1 MRILN
6 TAAAGVRAQQT
17 ALDVLGNNVANV
29 NTPGYKAQR
38 VTFAEALA
46 SELRPAELEFN
57 NQPIGEPI
65 NVGVGAIVSG
75 ISTDFRTG
83 TIINTENP
91 LDLAITGEGFFP
103 VRTPNG
109 DSAYTRV
116 GSFQKDTQG
125 KLVTPEGYILELRL
139 PTEAMDIYADPE
151 GWVRGYLNG
160 EEQIFGRI
168 VGAAEDEGFMGGPLT
183 VDEQGRPL
191 DANGNPLSLAFVIPE
206 GAEDVNISSTGV
218 ISATI
223 EGEPQVLGQINL
235 VTFANPQG
243 LLKGGNNLYFVP
255 QAPGVTGEEWIGTPG
270 SQVGNTTLGNLQTQ
284 ALEQSNVDMASA
296 MTELIQVQR
305 AYQMNARMITNGD
318 QMWGMANSLR
328 R

>member
-125 KLVTPEGYILELRL
+125 KLELPR
-139 PTEAMDIYADPE
+139 DI
-151 GWVRGYLNG
+151 
-160 EEQIFGRI
+160 F
-168 VGAAEDEGFMGGPLT
+168 
-183 VDEQGRPL
+183 
-191 DANGNPLSLAFVIPE
+191 
-206 GAEDVNISSTGV
+206 
-218 ISATI
+218 
-223 EGEPQVLGQINL
+223 
-235 VTFANPQG
+235 
-243 LLKGGNNLYFVP
+243 
-255 QAPGVTGEEWIGTPG
+255 
-270 SQVGNTTLGNLQTQ
+270 
-284 ALEQSNVDMASA
+284 
-296 MTELIQVQR
+296 
-305 AYQMNARMITNGD
+305 
-318 QMWGMANSLR
+318 
-328 R
+328 